1 MYKYIYSI
9 VCMYLSMYVC
19 MYVCMYDC
27 RDSNHCKAGPYK
39 KTQHEGELLSSSDLK
54 IVSKLNRDE
63 FERAVS

>member
-1 MYKYIYSI
+1 
-9 VCMYLSMYVC
+9 MYVC